1 MVSGAKDI
9 KLIVVIQEIQQIDQH
24 RLFVHFQTQIQRGSH
39 LTEDNHRE
47 SILKAVKD
55 RVRKS
60 EELQLTQMIVD
71 AIGERR
77 TKDLGDLLSQI
88 EQDMGWSITVKH
100 LSQAR
105 KLSYTLPIGAGP
117 HKTLIEDLKYRE
129 TLFTILNCNGFE
141 PIPITTEEILSR
153 LENDDSLMDASQSFY
168 VECESMTIKQIE
180 SGDTLF
186 FDPSNTDSSI
196 STGTVELLEQTQRDE
211 IANLSLMKQ
220 GDLINVLPLWYCEK
234 GRLVLSQL
242 GIRGTEIDSEA
253 FAIVISVI
261 QQNIPTCESAETLVK
276 EESLTHPSNPHY
288 RKLLISIVDHD
299 IENLNLQ
306 SSRHSYPT
314 LKFMLENN
322 LDHYEDSQSSSA
334 FRNILSCVNAHVRVR
349 TPESTLLLENLA
361 HSKDNRVATTA
372 ITALG
377 NFYNESSASALVD
390 LLCSTK
396 NNEIVNATIR
406 AIKNVSKRCFE
417 TKYIV
422 RNATESPSCTNT
434 GRLKRLYKEIWK
446 EIDDY
451 YL

>member
-1 MVSGAKDI
+1 
-9 KLIVVIQEIQQIDQH
+9 
-24 RLFVHFQTQIQRGSH
+24 
-39 LTEDNHRE
+39 LTEDKNRE

-77 TKDLGDLLSQI
+77 ARDLGDLLSQI
-88 EQDMGWSITVKH
+88 EQDRGWSITVKH

-105 KLSYTLPIGAGP
+105 KLPYTLPIGAGP
-117 HKTLIEDLKYRE
+117 NKTLIEDLKYRE

-141 PIPITTEEILSR
+141 PFPISIEEILSR
-153 LENDDSLMDASQSFY
+153 LENEDSLVDASQSFH

-186 FDPSNTDSSI
+186 FRPASTDNSI
-196 STGTVELLEQTQRDE
+196 SVSTAELLERTQRDE
-211 IANLSLMKQ
+211 VANLSLRKQ
-220 GDLINVLPLWYCEK
+220 DDLIDVLPLWYCER
-234 GRLVLSQL
+234 GRQVLSQL
-242 GIRGTEIDSEA
+242 GIRGTEIDSET
-253 FAIVISVI
+253 FAVVISVI
-261 QQNIPTCESAETLVK
+261 QQEIPTSKSAEALVK
-276 EESLTHPSNPHY
+276 EKSLTHPSNPHY
-288 RKLLISIVDHD
+288 RKLLTSIINH
-299 IENLNLQ
+299 ELESLSLQ
-306 SSRHSYPT
+306 SSKHSYLT
-314 LKFMLENN
+314 LKFMLENV
-322 LDHYEDSQSSSA
+322 LDHYEDSQSSSD
-334 FRNILSCVNAHVRVR
+334 FRKVLSCVNAHVRVR

-361 HSKDNRVATTA
+361 HSKDNRIATTA

-396 NNEIVNATIR
+396 NNEIVNTTIR

-422 RNATESPSCTNT
+422 KNATESPSCTNT

-446 EIDDY
+446 ENDDY

>member
-1 MVSGAKDI
+1 M
-9 KLIVVIQEIQQIDQH
+9 
-24 RLFVHFQTQIQRGSH
+24 
-39 LTEDNHRE
+39 TEDRNRE

-77 TKDLGDLLSQI
+77 TRDLGDLISQI
-88 EQDMGWSITVKH
+88 EQDKGWSVTVKH
-100 LSQAR
+100 LSHAR
-105 KLSYTLPIGAGP
+105 QLPYTLPIGAGP
-117 HKTLIEDLKYRE
+117 HKTLLEDLKYRE
-129 TLFTILNCNGFE
+129 TIFSILNCNGYE
-141 PIPITTEEILSR
+141 PIPITIEDILSK
-153 LENDDSLMDASQSFY
+153 LENEDSLVDASQSFHA
-168 VECESMTIKQIE
+168 ECESLIVKQVE

-186 FDPSNTDSSI
+186 FDPASTESSI
-196 STGTVELLEQTQRDE
+196 STGTAELLEQTQRDE
-211 IANLSLMKQ
+211 VANLFLRKQ

-234 GRLVLSQL
+234 GRQVLSQL
-242 GIRGTEIDSEA
+242 GIRGTEIDSEI
-253 FAIVISVI
+253 FGIVISVI
-261 QQNIPTCESAETLVK
+261 QQKIPTTESVEVQVK
-276 EESLTHPSNPHY
+276 GESLTHPSNSQY
-288 RKLLISIVDHD
+288 QKLFSSIINQE
-299 IENLNLQ
+299 IENLSLQ
-306 SSRHSYPT
+306 SSKHSYPT
-314 LKFMLENN
+314 LKFMLENF

-349 TPESTLLLENLA
+349 TPESTMLLENLA
-361 HSKDNRVATTA
+361 HSKDNRIATTA

-396 NNEIVNATIR
+396 NNEIADTTIR

-422 RNATESPSCTNT
+422 KNATESSSCMNT
-434 GRLKRLYKEIWK
+434 GRLKRLYKGIWK
-446 EIDDY
+446 EIDDNDDY